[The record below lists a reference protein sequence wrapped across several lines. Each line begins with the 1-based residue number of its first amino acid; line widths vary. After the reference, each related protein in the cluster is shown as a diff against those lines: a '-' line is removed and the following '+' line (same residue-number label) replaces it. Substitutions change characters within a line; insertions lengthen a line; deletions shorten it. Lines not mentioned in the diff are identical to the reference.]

1 MPIINPLQFRN
12 NPVVIRENPVVVDNN
27 PISDNTKVAVPVIP
41 QSNNIN
47 SNNLDVDFALQAVAG
62 IESGSKPGQTK
73 AGMRTKLVGEDGKRA
88 SASGTYQIT
97 TPTLQ
102 EIFNKDKNIKSNFKS
117 FNQFKSAFDTDPEV
131 EYAAAKSLMQDHIK
145 NYGVY
150 ALGAWFYPTFAKRA
164 MQGDK
169 SVFNIIPRKDYGNKV
184 EWGTDFKN
192 KLNAYNKIAGTNY
205 DISSLTNI
213 KSPSIATKSSSVNIN
228 NLNPN
233 LLNFTNVISQNFPGL
248 VLTSGNDSKHMK
260 GSKHYGNKAIDI
272 GANSSNKQAYANLK
286 KYLKSN
292 SSIKQQFGIE
302 DIIDEGNHI
311 HVELMKYGGQQQG
324 GQVVDMDENQI
335 QQFLAAGGQ
344 LEFLD

>member
-1 MPIINPLQFRN
+1 
-12 NPVVIRENPVVVDNN
+12 
-27 PISDNTKVAVPVIP
+27 
-41 QSNNIN
+41 
-47 SNNLDVDFALQAVAG
+47 
-62 IESGSKPGQTK
+62 
-73 AGMRTKLVGEDGKRA
+73 MRTKLVGEGGKRA

-102 EIFNKDKNIKSNFKS
+102 EIFNKDKNINSKYKNF
-117 FNQFKSAFDTDPEV
+117 NNFKSAFDTDPTV
-131 EYAAAKSLMQDHIK
+131 EYAAAKSLMSDHIK

-150 ALGAWFYPTFAKRA
+150 ALGAWYYPEFARKA
-164 MQGDK
+164 AAGDK
-169 SVFNIIPRKDYGNKV
+169 SVFDIVPRRDFGNKV
-184 EWGTDFKN
+184 KWGDDFQL
-192 KLNAYNKIAGTNY
+192 KLNSYNNLANTNY
-205 DISSLTNI
+205 NISSLTNT
-213 KSPSIATKSSSVNIN
+213 KSSSVNTKSSSVNIK
-228 NLNPN
+228 NLHPD

-272 GANSSNKQAYANLK
+272 GATSSNKQAYANLK
-286 KYLKSN
+286 KYLKTN

-311 HVELMKYGGQQQG
+311 HIELMKYGGQQQG